1 MEKIGGNS
9 PTIPETMVGNL
20 CSTFSE
26 PQKFPTEFALLQLDP
41 PKGIIVLFRLPII
54 WWRLE
59 LCLCSSISCLIGF
72 TFLTQFSLLPQISR
86 KELQP
91 YQSGYFCFVSV
102 TETITGWYPV
112 SMYSKWMFGVP
123 PRSKFSTA
131 EDLIVSPT
139 CPWILTSYP

>member
-1 MEKIGGNS
+1 MKKIGGKS
-9 PTIPETMVGNL
+9 PTIPETMEGNL

-41 PKGIIVLFRLPII
+41 PKGIIFLVRLPII
-54 WWRLE
+54 RCRLE

-91 YQSGYFCFVSV
+91 YQSGYFSFVSV
-102 TETITGWYPV
+102 TEAITGWYLV
-112 SMYSKWMFGVP
+112 SIYSKWMFCVP
-123 PRSKFSTA
+123 PRSKFSTV
-131 EDLIVSPT
+131 EDLIVPPT
-139 CPWILTSYP
+139 CPWILTSCP